1 MVGCCCGVV
10 SLWCYVVLGVYG
22 VEMFCGVVSI
32 LAFVMKW
39 MDEVD
44 VEMSSCG
51 SCGLKQMFDVDNQN
65 NVTIFSLIEAAAFGC
80 P

>member
-22 VEMFCGVVSI
+22 VELFCGVVSI
-32 LAFVMKW
+32 LAFVMKCHTY
-39 MDEVD
+39 

-65 NVTIFSLIEAAAFGC
+65 NVTIFSLIQAAAFGC